1 MYTPLCECTN
11 IIIYSLHIVFAVPPP
26 SVVVTV
32 PEGTHY
38 VGTPLTLTCDITVD
52 SAVDTSVMVEVT
64 WTGSGAMSGNIT
76 RGAIADGAYQSTLV
90 FNPLSESDKGELQ
103 L

>member
-1 MYTPLCECTN
+1 MYYTLQVVACMA
-11 IIIYSLHIVFAVPPP
+11 IHILPFSAVPPP
-26 SVVVTV
+26 GVVVTV

-52 SAVDTSVMVEVT
+52 SAVDTSVMAEVT
-64 WTGSGAMSGNIT
+64 WTGPGAMSGDT
-76 RGAIADGAYQSTLV
+76 TTETVMTGVYQSTLELS
-90 FNPLSESDKGELQ
+90 PLSALDAGQLQ

>member
-1 MYTPLCECTN
+1 MDNLLPCVYITITD
-11 IIIYSLHIVFAVPPP
+11 VFISAVPPP

-52 SAVDTSVMVEVT
+52 SAVDTSVMAEVT
-64 WTGSGAMSGNIT
+64 WTGPGAMSGNTTTGEIM
-76 RGAIADGAYQSTLV
+76 DSVYQSTLE
-90 FNPLSESDKGELQ
+90 FNPLSDFR
-103 L
+103 